1 MASGPIFLR
10 AQMRLPNLNSFI
22 SWLEVSVRSHC
33 TQLGWC
39 EEVSALPG
47 DPTQVTPPPLRP
59 ALAQPG
65 GSHRQRAVPWG
76 GGWEREATLPG
87 LCVSRLGR
95 KKGPGHRWTRCPS
108 PPTHTHT
115 HTHTHPEDENH
126 AVQLCSWQRKGS
138 LSARNGAWISD
149 RLEQPVQ
156 SRKRELNSFCIIHMA
171 DLNQVLGDS
180 WKRGTV
186 SPEPGEET
194 FMVFCHPRGAGERT
208 R

>member
-1 MASGPIFLR
+1 
-10 AQMRLPNLNSFI
+10 MRLPSLNSCV

-39 EEVSALPG
+39 EEVLALPG
-47 DPTQVTPPPLRP
+47 DPPQVTPHPVLPLPSLVAVTDNGQCHGEVGGTGGDSAGLVCVKAGQEEGARPQVDQTPVPPN
-59 ALAQPG
+59 
-65 GSHRQRAVPWG
+65 
-76 GGWEREATLPG
+76 
-87 LCVSRLGR
+87 
-95 KKGPGHRWTRCPS
+95 
-108 PPTHTHT
+108 THT

-156 SRKRELNSFCIIHMA
+156 SRERELNSSCIIHTA

-180 WKRGTV
+180 WKGGAV

-194 FMVFCHPRGAGERT
+194 FMVFCHPQGAGERT